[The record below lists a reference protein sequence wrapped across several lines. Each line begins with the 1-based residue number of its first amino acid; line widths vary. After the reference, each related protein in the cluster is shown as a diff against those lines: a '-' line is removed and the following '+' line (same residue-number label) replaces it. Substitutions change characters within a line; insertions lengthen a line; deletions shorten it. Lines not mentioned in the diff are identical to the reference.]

1 MNELVKMANIAKVKA
16 NLAAGMPMM
25 AAIKKAYPD
34 YTPDQ
39 VKALAAQMG
48 GMGKTAGY
56 GKSLKKGKA
65 KKYMKKKLAHALMLK
80 IANER
85 TPRIPPPLL
94 PQPKPAPKPKVVP
107 GPGLKLVGRTRGTPM
122 RDAQGNTM
130 GPVGRPIMV
139 GGGDPIYKKVP
150 RVMPSPKSTS
160 AIDSIAKTIPVK
172 PKLRSPAKMPT
183 PANNLK
189 AKYVKN

>member
-1 MNELVKMANIAKVKA
+1 MNDFVKMANIAKVKA

-56 GKSLKKGKA
+56 GKAIKKSKS

-80 IANER
+80 IANPKSDVVVR
-85 TPRIPPPLL
+85 NPKQGVTTMDFKRGTTIYGNSPPPQIKKARDTANKILNPL
-94 PQPKPAPKPKVVP
+94 KKLNLGAPIEVNPKT
-107 GPGLKLVGRTRGTPM
+107 RT
-122 RDAQGNTM
+122 
-130 GPVGRPIMV
+130 
-139 GGGDPIYKKVP
+139 
-150 RVMPSPKSTS
+150 MPTVKSTGS
-160 AIDSIAKTIPVK
+160 GT
-172 PKLRSPAKMPT
+172 KLTATYK
-183 PANNLK
+183 
-189 AKYVKN
+189 

>member
-1 MNELVKMANIAKVKA
+1 MNDFVKMANIAKVKA

-56 GKSLKKGKA
+56 GKAIKKSKS

-80 IANER
+80 IANPKSDVVVR
-85 TPRIPPPLL
+85 NPKPDVVVRNPKQGVTTMDFKRGTTIYGNSPPPQIKKARDTANKILNPL
-94 PQPKPAPKPKVVP
+94 KKLNLGAPIEVNPKT
-107 GPGLKLVGRTRGTPM
+107 RT
-122 RDAQGNTM
+122 
-130 GPVGRPIMV
+130 
-139 GGGDPIYKKVP
+139 
-150 RVMPSPKSTS
+150 MPTVKSTGS
-160 AIDSIAKTIPVK
+160 GT
-172 PKLRSPAKMPT
+172 KLTATYK
-183 PANNLK
+183 
-189 AKYVKN
+189 

>member
-48 GMGKTAGY
+48 GMGKMAGY

-80 IANER
+80 IANEYVAKV
-85 TPRIPPPLL
+85 PPASMAKMPAPPPK
-94 PQPKPAPKPKVVP
+94 PPKAPP
-107 GPGLKLVGRTRGTPM
+107 GPGIKMVGKTRGKLM

-130 GPVGRPIMV
+130 GPVGRPMMI
-139 GGGDPIYKKVP
+139 GGGDPIYAKVNPKP
-150 RVMPSPKSTS
+150 RPQP
-160 AIDSIAKTIPVK
+160 
-172 PKLRSPAKMPT
+172 KMPVPT
-183 PANNLK
+183 NNLK
-189 AKYVKN
+189 ATYVKN